1 MATYHQ
7 LNHEVGQK
15 RVVVAS
21 GVNEGA
27 VLQEQGDFPVGQGTM
42 ASGIPLVFP
51 LLEGALPIVIHKE
64 KESENRSDIL
74 GNQKAEESLSLF
86 NYTDDY
92 AYRDDIYVSEVQGL
106 NELGEDGE
114 ESAKWAQL
122 ENVGADYAPKPTGY
136 IRHDEDR
143 RAVKIELAKAE
154 GGFQRVRI
162 ATRKRFRYQTGRV
175 IRASVCLQMS
185 KAELPAC
192 EKTWGIGDAQDGFF
206 FRIKADGDGDNFMLV
221 HRRSSGDGL
230 VKEVIVPRSTF
241 NGDKLDGAGGSGATL
256 DLEKNCMYLVE
267 WGWYGAS
274 SARFYAFVVDE
285 AKDVPETVQGIPRG
299 RWVLMHEML
308 IPDTLD
314 APSLGTPVLP
324 FTIEITNTGYLVEP
338 QFIIKYGL
346 SLQVDGGES
355 EKAEIYGADLTAGR
369 DIGPVLG
376 GTQAAHLFPIFAI
389 RSRDFADGGI
399 VNSLQ
404 GLPKELQLLGNYASE
419 LVVLRDPVFSSMANN
434 AGHFNGT
441 LPADADGEYGLA
453 EALLEGPD
461 GNNPNVQLLTEEPE
475 ELPIAIEDTYTL
487 TGMGTLEGNFLLK
500 KVVSGKALGT
510 FFVAPNKAETI
521 DLTKIYDLVREA
533 ITTEYDSKFDFP
545 VNNENIQI
553 TNISGSGLLTVD
565 RKHTFEPGFRFVI
578 GTRTF
583 YVLTAPSNTTL
594 TLSETRGGSL
604 YNDYS
609 SDGINAPFYGTGFY
623 DLVIDNAVAG
633 RARPIDQGIVVFAA
647 RRVADSLL
655 TQSLDEK
662 NAEWMRLYNVSTTNT
677 YNELSPAPEMR
688 AFLNYGLR

>member
-7 LNHEVGQK
+7 LDHEVGQK
-15 RVVVAS
+15 QVVVTS
-21 GVNEGA
+21 GANEGT
-27 VLQEQGDFPVGQGTM
+27 VLQQAGQFPVGQAVM
-42 ASGIPLVFP
+42 ASGIPTVFP
-51 LLEGALPIVIHKE
+51 LLEGQLPIVIHKE

-74 GNQKAEESLSLF
+74 GNAKAEPSLSLF

-92 AYRDDIYVSEVQGL
+92 AYRDDIYISEVQGL
-106 NELGEDGE
+106 NELGADGE

-122 ENVGADYAPKPTGY
+122 ENVGVNYAPIPTGY

-143 RAVKIELAKAE
+143 RAVKIELAKSE

-185 KAELPAC
+185 KADLPAC

-230 VKEVIVPRSTF
+230 VKEIVVPRSTF

-338 QFIIKYGL
+338 QFIVKYGL

-355 EKAEIYGADLTAGR
+355 EKAEIYGADLTNGR
-369 DIGPVLG
+369 DIGPLLG
-376 GTQAAHLFPIFAI
+376 GSVAAHSFPLFAI
-389 RSRDFADGGI
+389 RSKDFAAGGI

-404 GLPKELQLLGNYASE
+404 GLPKELHLLSNYPTE
-419 LVVLRDPVFSSMANN
+419 LKVIRDPVFKSFDDNV
-434 AGHFNGT
+434 GHFNGT
-441 LPADADGEYGLA
+441 LPTDTDGEYGLA
-453 EALLEGPD
+453 ESLLQGPN
-461 GNNPNVQLLTEEPE
+461 GNSEVFQLTTETPE
-475 ELPIAIEDTYTL
+475 ELPLAIEDAYVATD
-487 TGMGTLEGNFLLK
+487 MGTLEGNFLLK
-500 KVVSGKALGT
+500 KVVEGKELGT
-510 FFVAPNKAETI
+510 FFLPPNRGESV
-521 DLTKIYDLVREA
+521 DLTKIYDLVRES

-553 TNISGSGLLTVD
+553 LSISAGGVLTTD

-583 YVLTAPSNTTL
+583 YVLSAPSNTTL
-594 TLSETRGGSL
+594 TLSETRTGSL
-604 YNDYS
+604 YNDYA
-609 SDGINAPFYGTGFY
+609 SDGISAPFYGTGYY
-623 DLVIDNAVAG
+623 DLVIDNAVAS
-633 RARPIDQGIVVFAA
+633 RARPIDQGIVVFTV

-655 TQSLDEK
+655 TLSLDEK
-662 NAEWMRLYNVSTTNT
+662 DAEWMRVYNCSTTNT
-677 YNELSPAPEMR
+677 YNEVSPAPEVR